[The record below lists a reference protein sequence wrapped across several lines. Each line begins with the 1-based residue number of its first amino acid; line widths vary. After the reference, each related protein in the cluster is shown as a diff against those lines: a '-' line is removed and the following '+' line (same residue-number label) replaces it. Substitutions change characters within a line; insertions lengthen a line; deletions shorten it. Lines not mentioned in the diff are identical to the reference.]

1 MILVP
6 ARSTYLCLRNL
17 AQVHAQ
23 AIPAPEIQRIVH
35 QKSWKK
41 ERHLD
46 RKMCGPLDI
55 LQWVLVVLIPHQI
68 SSSLRERR
76 RPILRIF
83 GSRYKDPDSIKV
95 LLNPLV
101 KECLAHL
108 RGKTKEDTVFSG
120 VYILM
125 SRMTLPNPRQRPH
138 TGEICNDLAA
148 LLKASDSRQS
158 EPHPV

>member
-1 MILVP
+1 MPQESCSSPCTSNPGTRDPAYCASEVLEEGKTSRPKDVWPFGCIL
-6 ARSTYLCLRNL
+6 
-17 AQVHAQ
+17 
-23 AIPAPEIQRIVH
+23 I
-35 QKSWKK
+35 
-41 ERHLD
+41 
-46 RKMCGPLDI
+46 DI

-83 GSRYKDPDSIKV
+83 GFWYKDPDSIKV

-101 KECLAHL
+101 WECLAHL
-108 RGKTKEDTVFSG
+108 RDKTKEDTVFSG

-158 EPHPV
+158 EPYPV